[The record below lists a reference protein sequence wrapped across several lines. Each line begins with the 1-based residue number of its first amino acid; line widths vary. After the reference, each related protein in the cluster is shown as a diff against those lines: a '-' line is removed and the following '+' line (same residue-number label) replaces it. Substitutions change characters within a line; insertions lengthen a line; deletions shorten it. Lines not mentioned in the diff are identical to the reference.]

1 MARLRDVREYS
12 DCVEERKAAE
22 RPERGALPTLPGRL
36 RSKAP
41 VSVPSAAGV
50 PTAAAEAF
58 RIIRSTGNP
67 TIDLEATMNLCAGA
81 FLVPGERLREVVG
94 AVRRRTGMPQESARV
109 FG

>member
-1 MARLRDVREYS
+1 M
-12 DCVEERKAAE
+12 
-22 RPERGALPTLPGRL
+22 
-36 RSKAP
+36 
-41 VSVPSAAGV
+41 
-50 PTAAAEAF
+50 
-58 RIIRSTGNP
+58 IRSTGNP